1 MTDPDIVAELDAW
14 LADTPRIGQ
23 AAIERSRM
31 IQRARDEIVALRAE
45 TDREGS
51 LLERQ
56 SKTLTAVRAEA
67 LEEAARLCIGAAE
80 HGFPEHESTRLRL
93 ARAIRALM
101 DKPHE

>member
-1 MTDPDIVAELDAW
+1 MTEPDIVAELDAW
-14 LADTPRIGQ
+14 LSHYAYDPPEWC
-23 AAIERSRM
+23 AAA
-31 IQRARDEIVALRAE
+31 QRARDEIVVLRG
-45 TDREGS
+45 DRTV
-51 LLERQ
+51 LAAATRRHV
-56 SKTLTAVRAEA
+56 ADARAEA